1 MVDVATT
8 KELLARIRSL
18 EQQLEQ
24 ARESLA
30 QGNREHEADFQRRTH
45 VFDVVL
51 STLPD
56 LICTF
61 DLDGCFTYANPALLG
76 VWQKPLEEII
86 GKNTFDLGYP
96 PDLAAR
102 IQGEVQ
108 TVIATKRQVKNL
120 TPFTGG
126 NGETRVYEYIF
137 SPVLAG
143 DDSLEQ
149 VTCTARDVTERHA
162 AEDALRKSEE
172 RLTLAL
178 SAGGGVGTWDW
189 DVASDRVY
197 CDTRFARLFSLDPQE
212 AASGAPISAFLDA
225 VYPQDL
231 PLLEERIQH
240 ATDTGGEFASEYRIV
255 QPDGLVRWVYARGRC
270 HCDASG
276 HPVRFP
282 GVVFVITD
290 RKEAEEAVRAS
301 EAHLRAMA
309 ESIPQ
314 MAWAADESGSI
325 FWFNQRWYDYTGTT
339 LEEMQGWGWQKV
351 HHPDTLPR
359 VLAAWKQAIA
369 TGEPF
374 EMVFPLKGADGQFRS
389 FLTLIKPVK
398 DSVGN
403 VLRWFGSNTDITDQT
418 KTQEQLR
425 RVNRELEEFAYV
437 ASHDLQEPL
446 RMVNIYTQ
454 LILKQVGAP
463 NPDLVQFVGFVRQ
476 GIKRMETLINDLL
489 TYSRAV
495 HTDEIPVATADLQAA
510 LTEALSVLAVSIR
523 DSGARISAP
532 ALPFVSGDAS
542 QLAHVFQ
549 NLLSNALK
557 YRKTDMAPRIE
568 ISCTREGG
576 RAVTA
581 VADHGIGFEQ
591 RYAERI
597 FGLFKRLHQ
606 DEIPG
611 TGLGLAICQRI
622 IERYG
627 GKIWAVGRP
636 GEGATF
642 YFSLPC
648 AQEPMA

>member
-1 MVDVATT
+1 M
-8 KELLARIRSL
+8 
-18 EQQLEQ
+18 
-24 ARESLA
+24 
-30 QGNREHEADFQRRTH
+30 
-45 VFDVVL
+45 
-51 STLPD
+51 
-56 LICTF
+56 
-61 DLDGCFTYANPALLG
+61 
-76 VWQKPLEEII
+76 
-86 GKNTFDLGYP
+86 
-96 PDLAAR
+96 
-102 IQGEVQ
+102 
-108 TVIATKRQVKNL
+108 
-120 TPFTGG
+120 
-126 NGETRVYEYIF
+126 
-137 SPVLAG
+137 
-143 DDSLEQ
+143 
-149 VTCTARDVTERHA
+149 
-162 AEDALRKSEE
+162 
-172 RLTLAL
+172 
-178 SAGGGVGTWDW
+178 
-189 DVASDRVY
+189 
-197 CDTRFARLFSLDPQE
+197 
-212 AASGAPISAFLDA
+212 SAFLDA

-231 PLLEERIQH
+231 PHLEERIQH
-240 ATDTGGEFASEYRIV
+240 ATGTGGEFASEYRIV
-255 QPDGLVRWVYARGRC
+255 QPDGLFRWVYARGRC

-282 GVVFVITD
+282 GVVFDITE
-290 RKEAEEAVRAS
+290 RKQAEEAVRAS
-301 EAHLRAMA
+301 EAHLRALA

-314 MAWAADESGSI
+314 MAWAADETGSI
-325 FWFNQRWYDYTGTT
+325 FWYNQRWYDYTGTT

-351 HHPDTLPR
+351 HDPDALPR

-463 NPDLVQFVGFVRQ
+463 NPELVQFVGFVRQ

-510 LTEALSVLAVSIR
+510 LTEALSVLDVSIR
-523 DSGARISAP
+523 DSGARISAS

-576 RAVTA
+576 RAVIA

-606 DEIPG
+606 DEFPG

-648 AQEPMA
+648 AQERMA